1 MSQRKKK
8 LLGLT
13 VVVLSMSLAV
23 TTGCSSKTGIEG
35 TASPQASGGA
45 ATTAANAKPI
55 EIVWS
60 NNFNSPESEENL
72 VQKKIEEK
80 FNVKIKTVKFERQ
93 SWKEKFNVLL
103 ASGQVPDIFPIDA
116 NETDMAAWADQG
128 VITSLSRDELKKNMP
143 NYMKALELTDAG
155 AWDVGFYKGKDWGI
169 PKVWPNGN
177 SSFIPG
183 YNEAW
188 LKKVGYNE
196 PPKTLAELEDVLTKF
211 VNNDPDGN
219 GKKDTYGMSA
229 RGKLPIQMFTSIF
242 AAHGVNP
249 YAFKLDADG
258 KVVYG
263 GITEETRTA
272 LKLLDKWYKSGL
284 IDPEFLTTDNGQ
296 LNEKFAN
303 QKVGMVEN
311 MGWGNFVNTSGFI
324 AKPAADKGQNVIAGK
339 PVVGPAGKPY
349 SWSYGARQA
358 PVLLGVHLEKDEAKR
373 VKIEQILDFLAT
385 NDEYWLLTV
394 YGEKGKN
401 YDQPNGDFVVAK
413 TDPEAATA
421 KVGAG
426 SFYNPLNAVDTAKQ
440 KFNTSNELRE
450 LKAKLDVGYEP
461 LKDVIVPAVLSAK
474 AKYWANLQTLQDK
487 YLIKAITGAADTDK
501 EFDTFKA
508 EWLKA
513 GGQELTDEANK
524 VYTERK
530 AAK

>member
-1 MSQRKKK
+1 MGNSKRTW
-8 LLGLT
+8 LGLT
-13 VVVLSMSLAV
+13 GVVLSMSLAV
-23 TTGCSSKTGIEG
+23 TTGCSKGNEG
-35 TASPQASGGA
+35 GAIPQASAGTSASAPA
-45 ATTAANAKPI
+45 AKEKPI

-60 NNFNSPESEENL
+60 NNFNAPESDENL

-80 FNVKIKTVKFERQ
+80 FNVKIKTVKFERWG
-93 SWKEKFNVLL
+93 WKEKFNVLI
-103 ASGQVPDIFPIDA
+103 ASGQVPDIFPVDA
-116 NETDMAAWADQG
+116 NETDMASWADQG
-128 VITSLSRDELKKNMP
+128 LIASVKREELKKNMP
-143 NYMKALELTDAG
+143 NYMKALEATDPG
-155 AWDVGFYKGKDWGI
+155 AWEVGFYKGKDWGI
-169 PKVWPNGN
+169 PKVWPSGN

-188 LKKVGYNE
+188 LKKIGYNE

-229 RGKLPIQMFTSIF
+229 RGKLPIQMFTSVF

-249 YAFKLDADG
+249 YAFKLGADG

-272 LKLLDKWYKSGL
+272 LKLLNKWFKSGL
-284 IDPEFLTTDNGQ
+284 IDPEFLTTDNTQ

-303 QKVGMVEN
+303 QKVGMVDN
-311 MGWGNFVNTSGFI
+311 MGWGNFVQTSAYI
-324 AKPAADKGQNVIAGK
+324 AKDAAAKGQNIIAGK
-339 PVVGPAGKPY
+339 PVVGPAGKAY

-358 PVLLGVHLEKDEAKR
+358 PILLGVHLEKDEVKR

-401 YDQPNGDFVVAK
+401 YDQPNGDYVVVK
-413 TDPEAATA
+413 TEPEAEAA

-426 SFYNPLNAVDTAKQ
+426 SFYNPLNAVDTSKS
-440 KFNTSNELRE
+440 KYNTSKDLQD

-461 LKDVIVPAVLSAK
+461 LRDVLGPTVLATKS
-474 AKYWANLQTLQDK
+474 KYWANLQTLEDA
-487 YLIKAITGAADTDK
+487 YLMKAITGEADTDK
-501 EFDTFKA
+501 AFDDFKA
-508 EWLKA
+508 NWLKS

-524 VYTERK
+524 VYIERK
-530 AAK
+530 TAK

>member
-1 MSQRKKK
+1 MSNRKKTW
-8 LLGLT
+8 LGLT
-13 VVVLSMSLAV
+13 GVVLSMSLAV
-23 TTGCSSKTGIEG
+23 TTGCSKQSD
-35 TASPQASGGA
+35 GGA
-45 ATTAANAKPI
+45 TPQTSAGTSASAPAINGKPI

-60 NNFNSPESEENL
+60 NNFNAPESEENL

-93 SWKEKFNVLL
+93 GWKEKFNVLL

-116 NETDMAAWADQG
+116 NENDMAAWADQG
-128 VITSLSRDELKKNMP
+128 VIANFSRNELKKNMP
-143 NYMKALELTDAG
+143 NYMKALETTDAG
-155 AWDVGFYKGKDWGI
+155 AWEVGFYKGKDWGI
-169 PKVWPNGN
+169 PKVWPSGS

-229 RGKLPIQMFTSIF
+229 RGKLPIQMFTSVF

-249 YAFKLDADG
+249 YAFKLGADG

-272 LKLLDKWYKSGL
+272 LNLLNKWYKSGL
-284 IDPEFLTTDNGQ
+284 IDPEFLTTDNKQ
-296 LNEKFAN
+296 LDEKFAN
-303 QKVGMVEN
+303 QKIGMVEN
-311 MGWGNFVNTSGFI
+311 MGWGNFIKTSGFI
-324 AKPAADKGQNVIAGK
+324 TKSALEKGQNVIAGK
-339 PVVGPAGKPY
+339 PVVGPAGKAY

-401 YDQPNGDFVVAK
+401 YDQPNGDYVVAK
-413 TDPEAATA
+413 TEPEAATA

-426 SFYNPLNAVDTAKQ
+426 SFYNPLTSVDTAKE
-440 KFNTSNELRE
+440 KYNTSNELRE

-461 LKDVIVPAVLSAK
+461 LRDVLGPAILPAK

-487 YLIKAITGAADTDK
+487 YLIKAIIGEADSDK
-501 EFDTFKA
+501 AFDTFKA
-508 EWLKA
+508 EWLKS

-530 AAK
+530 AVK